1 MFWKTIK
8 PMFSK
13 KCTMKEKITLVRND
27 EIISD
32 CQPVAKLFNK
42 FFANIVKEL
51 NLVIDNE
58 FLVNA
63 DHIGDP
69 VQKAIRIIQV

>member
-13 KCTMKEKITLVRND
+13 KCTMKEKITLVKND

-32 CQPVAKLFNK
+32 CQPVTELFNT
-42 FFANIVKEL
+42 FFANIMKEL
-51 NLVIDNE
+51 NLVMDN
-58 FLVNA
+58 
-63 DHIGDP
+63 
-69 VQKAIRIIQV
+69 